1 MLYVKV
7 VGTFLY
13 GSAPCPWTGRSVG
26 RPVGWS
32 AGRSVGRPVG
42 LNWDDRGWHNI
53 AAVGSLDSS
62 KNVCHSFMLLCC
74 QQFNNYCAGQI
85 NA

>member
-1 MLYVKV
+1 MLHVKV

-13 GSAPCPWTGRSVG
+13 CAAPCPWTGRSVG
-26 RPVGWS
+26 RPVG
-32 AGRSVGRPVG
+32 
-42 LNWDDRGWHNI
+42 LNWDDSGWHHL

-62 KNVCHSFMLLCC
+62 KDVCHSFMLLCC

-85 NA
+85 NTRCEFC

>member
-13 GSAPCPWTGRSVG
+13 GSVPCPWTGRSV
-26 RPVGWS
+26 
-32 AGRSVGRPVG
+32 GRSVGRPVG
-42 LNWDDRGWHNI
+42 LNWDDRGWHHL

-62 KNVCHSFMLLCC
+62 KNVCHSFVLLCC
-74 QQFNNYCAGQI
+74 QQFKNYCAGQI
-85 NA
+85 NARRRFC